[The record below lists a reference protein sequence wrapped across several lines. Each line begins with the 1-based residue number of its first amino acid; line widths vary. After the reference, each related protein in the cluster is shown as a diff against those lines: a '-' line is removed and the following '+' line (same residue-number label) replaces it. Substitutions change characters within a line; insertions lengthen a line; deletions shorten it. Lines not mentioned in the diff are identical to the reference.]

1 MSQTNAHIQVN
12 IAGRIDP
19 NKTYE
24 LRINTN
30 KKPIA
35 VVQGRQ
41 KIEMEA
47 IKNRKPMVSITGPE
61 NDGCPIYGAM
71 MFARPVQNLE

>member
-41 KIEMEA
+41 KLELEA
-47 IKNRKPMVSITGPE
+47 IKNRTPRVSITGPE
-61 NDGCPIYGAM
+61 NDACPISANI
-71 MFARPVQNLE
+71 MFARPI